1 MIGFLYPALLLAA
14 AAAAVPI
21 ILHLI
26 RRREIR
32 RVIFPAIRYLRQAEQ
47 RHARRLR
54 LRHLLLL
61 AARVLIIL
69 LAAIAAAGPL
79 VGRGGAE
86 DHHPT
91 ALAIVVD
98 ESQSTAQLLGERRF
112 LGLLVERA
120 QLSLDLA
127 NAGDRIAVFSAVR
140 PNDGAITTDRAG
152 AREYLGDLQPAAALA
167 RLPEALRQAEA
178 WLRSQPRRAREMH
191 IFTDMQAV
199 SLRDGAADSVEPPE
213 AGQDISVV
221 VYVPDYTP
229 QPNGTAANVLPE
241 VEPLSA
247 GQQTSLSVTLRW
259 FGPEPPSDPVVV
271 RLVKGEDVVAVAEGM
286 YGGSALLRLPPQDSG
301 WVQGY
306 VEAARHGLAADDR
319 RYFTWFARPAASVA
333 VLGDPGAFLD
343 YALDAL
349 ERGGRLKRAQ
359 PSGADVWVAIGGERL
374 REALAAGSSVI
385 VIPPSSPLDLP
396 RLNSRLNQARIPW
409 RYETERR
416 NRGVTRIAL
425 EAPINGLSGLEVRES
440 YRLAPSGLTAGDTSL
455 IQLSDGEPWLVRGT
469 TTEGTAYVLLGSP
482 LTHNASDIPISA
494 AMVPFTDALVGEW
507 ARHGSIE
514 ATNTNMEGVVSVR
527 LPPRAREAVSPDGSR
542 TVIEGGSW
550 FRATQAGNYSVLGE
564 QGVIVAFSVNAPL
577 VEADLVRG
585 RQDELEAALP
595 AASWSWSRGADA
607 ADWQRS
613 VFHAR
618 RGKLAWRPLVV
629 LFVLVSIVEA
639 TLAAAGRRRAVKPA
653 GTARNETRD

>member
-86 DHHPT
+86 DHPPT

-98 ESQSTAQLLGERRF
+98 ESQSTAQLLGEHRF
-112 LGLLVERA
+112 LDLFVERA
-120 QLSLDLA
+120 QLSLNLA
-127 NAGDRIAVFSAVR
+127 DAGDRVAVFSAVR
-140 PNDGAITTDRAG
+140 PNDGAVTTDRAG

-178 WLRSQPRRAREMH
+178 WLRSQSGRAREMH

-199 SLRDGAADSVEPPE
+199 SLRDGAADPLEPPA

-221 VYVPDYTP
+221 VYVPDTTP

-241 VEPLSA
+241 VEPLGA
-247 GQQTSLSVTLRW
+247 GQQTSLSVPLRW

-271 RLVKGEDVVAVAEGM
+271 RLVRGEDVVAVAEGK

-349 ERGGRLKRAQ
+349 ERGGRLKRTQ

-374 REALAAGSSVI
+374 RDALAAGSSVI

-396 RLNSRLNQARIPW
+396 RLNSRLDQARIPW
-409 RYETERR
+409 SYETERR
-416 NRGVTRIAL
+416 NRGVTRIAP

-440 YRLAPSGLTAGDTSL
+440 YRLAPSGLTPGDTSL

-482 LTHNASDIPISA
+482 LTRSASDIPISA

-514 ATNTNMEGVVSVR
+514 ATNVEGVASVR

-577 VEADLVRG
+577 VEADLARG

-595 AASWSWSRGADA
+595 AASWFWSRGADTA
-607 ADWQRS
+607 HWQRS
-613 VFHAR
+613 IFRAR
-618 RGKLAWRPLVV
+618 RGRLAWRPLVV

-639 TLAAAGRRRAVKPA
+639 ALAAAGRRRAVKPA
-653 GTARNETRD
+653 SAARNETRD